1 MNNSYILTKDKPPK
15 EQLKKLTNLASRQ
28 EIAEFAQAIN
38 ITWKPTDNPNINW
51 MRCSMAIQQ
60 NFDKF
65 CDTWNTYIKTSYNT
79 EASEELSATTEDKSP
94 EYLYHSGDFQPFELL
109 THNLESIPNSLKF
122 CGEDVQIV
130 ETTTENYD
138 GDYLFRYNNK
148 IVSLSKLELYNFPL
162 IKQYITRKFTKIL
175 IPCEFKSG
183 NPIKFW
189 KRNQYTQEQILDQYY
204 YNTSLT
210 YENSKLTFSF
220 TKTKNGWRYLS
231 LHGRLYWF
239 TSEELAYITSE
250 LDLIKKQFP

>member
-1 MNNSYILTKDKPPK
+1 MKQTCFLTKDKPPK
-15 EQLKKLTNLASRQ
+15 EQLKELTKIVSRQ
-28 EIAEFAQAIN
+28 SLINFAKEAQIEWKSTENSN
-38 ITWKPTDNPNINW
+38 IEW

-65 CDTWNTYIKTSYNT
+65 CDTWNTYIKASYNT

-109 THNLESIPNSLKF
+109 THNLESIPNYLKF
-122 CGEDVQIV
+122 CGEDVQIAKAA
-130 ETTTENYD
+130 TENYD
-138 GDYLFRYNNK
+138 GDYFFRYKSK

-162 IKQYITRKFTKIL
+162 IEQYITRKFAKIL

-204 YNTSLT
+204 CDTLLT